1 MSSFMLRPSESIP
14 PTQSALK
21 LNEYMS
27 EMNDDELI
35 TLIEI
40 GKLYKN
46 YHQKELNIDKENK
59 DI

>member
-1 MSSFMLRPSESIP
+1 MSSFMLRPNESIP
-14 PTQSALK
+14 YTPSALK

-27 EMNDDELI
+27 EMNDDDLI

-40 GKLYKN
+40 GKIYKN
-46 YHQKELNIDKENK
+46 YHQKELNIEAENK